1 MLNIVYAETKH
12 LRELVK
18 IGHEYFNESRFKK
31 LGDNEIDDTVWF
43 ETAKACVVAPNVF
56 LQVLVDE
63 QQKVHGFIQASL
75 IPQAWNKK
83 INCAINLIYVKE
95 CCKGKGYAEQ
105 FLTNVKEWAT
115 ANHCYEVIAGDYAF
129 TPEATA
135 KWYHKQGYKT
145 VGQQYAIKI

>member
-1 MLNIVYAETKH
+1 MLNIVNADPQH
-12 LRELVK
+12 LKQLVK
-18 IGHEYFNESRFKK
+18 IGHEYFNESRFAN
-31 LGDNEIDDTVWF
+31 LDDNNIDDEVWH
-43 ETAKACVVAPNVF
+43 ETAKACIVAPNVM

-63 QQKVHGFIQASL
+63 DNKVHGFVQASL

-83 INCAINLIYVKE
+83 INCAINLIYVNE

-129 TPEATA
+129 NPEATA

>member
-1 MLNIVYAETKH
+1 MLNIVYAEPKH

-18 IGHEYFNESRFKK
+18 IGHEYFNESRFKE

-95 CCKGKGYAEQ
+95 CCKVNGVAEQ

-129 TPEATA
+129 NPEATA

>member
-1 MLNIVYAETKH
+1 MLNIVYAEPKH

-18 IGHEYFNESRFKK
+18 IGHEYFNESRFKE

-83 INCAINLIYVKE
+83 INLIYVKE

-129 TPEATA
+129 NPEATA

>member
-1 MLNIVYAETKH
+1 MLNIVYAEPKH

-18 IGHEYFNESRFKK
+18 IGHEYFNESRFKE

-43 ETAKACVVAPNVF
+43 ESAKACVVAPNVF

-63 QQKVHGFIQASL
+63 QQKVHGFVQASL

-95 CCKGKGYAEQ
+95 WCKCKGYAEQ

-129 TPEATA
+129 NPEATA